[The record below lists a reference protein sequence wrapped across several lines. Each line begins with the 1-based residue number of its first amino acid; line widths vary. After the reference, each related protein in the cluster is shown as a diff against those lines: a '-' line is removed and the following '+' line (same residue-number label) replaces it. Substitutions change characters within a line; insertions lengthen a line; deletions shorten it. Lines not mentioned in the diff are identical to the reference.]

1 MRDERENIGESMNV
15 LHVSDYQYQVRVG
28 GILEGFI
35 DLCERMCDCR
45 VFKLDKLVCAH
56 AITAYMFR
64 RIDHVIIYSHFYLKD
79 SLLQAYE
86 EPIMLVGD
94 TRRDPR
100 TKSISSSCI
109 NNYQLT

>member
-35 DLCERMCDCR
+35 DLCERMCGCG

-56 AITAYMFR
+56 TIEVCYF
-64 RIDHVIIYSHFYLKD
+64 L
-79 SLLQAYE
+79 
-86 EPIMLVGD
+86 
-94 TRRDPR
+94 
-100 TKSISSSCI
+100 
-109 NNYQLT
+109 N